1 MALLVSVDVEKETA
15 VVARAGEAGRS
26 GHSATL
32 PESLVFRLH
41 RSRTSTATLLSPP
54 AQDRVEYDS
63 HLATATSMSR
73 KPAFLFVPAAW
84 HLPAYFGPLITYLS
98 DYGYISV
105 AVTVPSIDS
114 APAVTSLQPDVNTL
128 AVALTT
134 LLGNDSD
141 VIVVMHS
148 YGGTVGIDA
157 VSKAFK
163 ELADTERIYGKES
176 AKIKRLVYV
185 TARVPLEGDTI
196 FNMLD
201 GVLVE
206 GPPPPRDHW
215 TFEVRV

>member
-15 VVARAGEAGRS
+15 VVARAGGAGRS
-26 GHSATL
+26 GHPATL

-41 RSRTSTATLLSPP
+41 RSRTSTATLSVPP
-54 AQDRVEYDS
+54 PKLRLEYDS

-148 YGGTVGIDA
+148 YGGMVRTDA
-157 VSKAFK
+157 VGMAVS
-163 ELADTERIYGKES
+163 ELADAGGIYGKES
-176 AKIKRLVYV
+176 AKIKKLDYV
-185 TARVPLEGDTI
+185 AARVSLEGDTI

-206 GPPPPRDHW
+206 RPCWISGAVWNGEIH
-215 TFEVRV
+215 